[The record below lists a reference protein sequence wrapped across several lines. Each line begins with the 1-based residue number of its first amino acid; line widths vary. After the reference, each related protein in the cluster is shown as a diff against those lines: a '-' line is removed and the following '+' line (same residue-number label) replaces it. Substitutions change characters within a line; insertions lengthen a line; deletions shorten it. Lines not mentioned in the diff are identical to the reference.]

1 MLGELCVRIEDVIIG
16 ILVGGIGILVAGML
30 EEVRIRPYNN

>member
-30 EEVRIRPYNN
+30 EYVGL